1 MTKTHLSC
9 LDSSL
14 INHIRVA
21 LLPQARKGPC
31 SLPAYA
37 LCKLKWYFA
46 SVLSFGSTITYHI
59 SSSAVRMGCF
69 HVWQVRTDR
78 NFLATF
84 VSQVKKMFLEERLPH
99 DTPLAFVSETEI
111 SGILFWVRNH
121 CCPSDFRSKN
131 RPMTNPC
138 LLSLSTMTIFWYY
151 TSWVQFWVLQYR
163 GNNYILQRILKRAT
177 KITKGLEYSHKERLR
192 KLGLWNLKRRPRR
205 DLINPYEY
213 LNGGCKSNRV
223 RLWCPVGRPEAR
235 GRNRNTGSSLL
246 TSEKRFLLKSLLI
259 NQRSSEQ
266 FLTFVENS
274 GETPPALIRLQV
286 SFCHVLRYFCFSV
299 SKT

>member
-1 MTKTHLSC
+1 
-9 LDSSL
+9 
-14 INHIRVA
+14 
-21 LLPQARKGPC
+21 
-31 SLPAYA
+31 
-37 LCKLKWYFA
+37 
-46 SVLSFGSTITYHI
+46 
-59 SSSAVRMGCF
+59 
-69 HVWQVRTDR
+69 
-78 NFLATF
+78 
-84 VSQVKKMFLEERLPH
+84 MFLEERLPH

-223 RLWCPVGRPEAR
+223 RLWCAVGRPEAR
-235 GRNRNTGSSLL
+235 GRNQNTGSSLL
-246 TSEKRFLLKSLLI
+246 TSGKRFLLKSLLI